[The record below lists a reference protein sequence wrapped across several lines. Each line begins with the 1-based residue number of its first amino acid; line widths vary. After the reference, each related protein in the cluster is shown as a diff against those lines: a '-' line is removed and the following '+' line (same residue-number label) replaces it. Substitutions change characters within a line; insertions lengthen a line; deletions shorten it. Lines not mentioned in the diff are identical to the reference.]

1 MRKGAAVQG
10 LKWHGVVKLF
20 SDTQIRAS
28 IEVLIKRA
36 RTPRGL
42 IASRL
47 CGKSETA

>member
-1 MRKGAAVQG
+1 MRKSAAVQW

-20 SDTQIRAS
+20 SGTQIRAS
-28 IEVLIKRA
+28 IEALIKRA

-47 CGKSETA
+47 CGKSKAA